1 MTDKH
6 ADYCEIVYNF
16 FESYRSFTVTERKMF
31 LLLVVAVIIT
41 IVVIFSIQNSVPVVI
56 TFFFWKFEA
65 SLAIVVFLSVVAG
78 VLIAWIIAYLSSI
91 RKYFRKRSLPAS
103 ENSGGKD
110 G

>member
-16 FESYRSFTVTERKMF
+16 FESYKALIVTEKKMF
-31 LLLVVAVIIT
+31 LLLLVVVIIT
-41 IVVIFSIQNSVPVVI
+41 IVVIFSIQNAVPVVI

-78 VLIAWIIAYLSSI
+78 VLIAWIIAYLGSI
-91 RKYFRKRSLPAS
+91 RKYFRKRAVTSP
-103 ENSGGKD
+103 ENSGRKD

>member
-1 MTDKH
+1 
-6 ADYCEIVYNF
+6 
-16 FESYRSFTVTERKMF
+16 MF

-41 IVVIFSIQNSVPVVI
+41 IVVIFSIQNAVPVVI
-56 TFFFWKFEA
+56 TFFFWRFEA

-91 RKYFRKRSLPAS
+91 RKYFRRKALAAS
-103 ENSGGKD
+103 EKYEGKD